1 MWAVRTD
8 YKRTKDRQVLKLEI
22 IQHGDTLVKHL
33 GNPLGSTWIQ
43 KLITTKLRQRDL
55 EHHLRCQ
62 TQDIELGV
70 LRKREH
76 SQA

>member
-1 MWAVRTD
+1 MWAAGQIIREQMIE
-8 YKRTKDRQVLKLEI
+8 QVLKLEI
-22 IQHGDTLVKHL
+22 IQNEATLVKHL
-33 GNPLGSTWIQ
+33 GNPLASTWIQ
-43 KLITTKLRQRDL
+43 KLITVKLRQRDL